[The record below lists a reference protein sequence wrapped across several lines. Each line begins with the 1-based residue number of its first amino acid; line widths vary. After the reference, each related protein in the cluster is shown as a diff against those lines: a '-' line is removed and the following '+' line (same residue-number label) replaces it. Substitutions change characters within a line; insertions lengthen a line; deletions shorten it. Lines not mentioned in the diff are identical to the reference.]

1 MVVRLLKRL
10 PYFHHYLTS
19 CKECGIYFFT
29 DPRNKGRNDLCCP
42 FGCRAI
48 HEKRQSNIRSKNYY
62 QHPVGKV
69 KKKELN
75 RKRRKANVNKKDSET
90 LKRPTQPTSEKPPKD
105 DSELVSYLTNLL
117 GPLEQRPVSDEEVA
131 AFIKEVRQRGIE
143 RFDFYPYIGRK
154 ENKQPP

>member
-1 MVVRLLKRL
+1 MIVRLLKRL

-19 CKECGIYFFT
+19 CNECGIYFYT

-62 QHPVGKV
+62 QHPVGKM
-69 KKKELN
+69 KKKQLN
-75 RKRRKANVNKKDSET
+75 RKRKRASVNKNDSET
-90 LKRPTQPTSEKPPKD
+90 LKLPTQGTSEKPAKD

-117 GPLEQRPVSDEEVA
+117 GPLEQRRVADEEVA